1 VLNPLGNVIEF
12 EVTVGDPLNTV
23 TPDVVN
29 FTNTGAFI
37 VIDKSPLDVAPEF
50 GVDAFTLN
58 VKVVSETTAV
68 AVPLITPDELSD
80 SPGGK
85 LPETNV
91 VL

>member
-29 FTNTGAFI
+29 FTNTGALI

-68 AVPLITPDELSD
+68 AVPLITDPR
-80 SPGGK
+80 
-85 LPETNV
+85 
-91 VL
+91 

>member
-1 VLNPLGNVIEF
+1 MEF
-12 EVTVGDPLNTV
+12 EETVGDPLNMV

-29 FTNTGAFI
+29 FTNTGALI
-37 VIDKSPLDVAPEF
+37 VIDKSPLDVALEF

-58 VKVVSETTAV
+58 VYIVSDETAV
-68 AVPLITPDELSD
+68 AVPLITPEELSD

-85 LPETNV
+85 LPDTSV

>member
-1 VLNPLGNVIEF
+1 MEF
-12 EVTVGDPLNTV
+12 EVTVGDPLNMV

-29 FTNTGAFI
+29 FTNTGALI
-37 VIDKSPLDVAPEF
+37 VIDKSPLDVALEF

-58 VKVVSETTAV
+58 VYVVSDETAV
-68 AVPLITPDELSD
+68 AVPLITPEELSD

-85 LPETNV
+85 LPDTSV